1 MTSVNR
7 NLVFRQYLSNLPT
20 NILACPLMNY
30 DAKKLTDFSVVKIF
44 IMASLC
50 RWDSLR
56 IIDTGIR
63 SKKEFQKEIGVKSI
77 SHSQISRRLIDLNTA
92 DLADLLGRLAQHYW
106 RLKGNAKGLN
116 ANVGPLRIIDGTYVK
131 LPKNALNWT
140 AISKD
145 SCGIKLHVRIVVA
158 SADSIFPEKMIPSTG
173 NVADSDAV
181 NHIIDANGALY
192 VMDRGYAHKT
202 KMGGWMERNVQFLVR
217 IRKTFRMETL
227 KSYKPTHPKVTK
239 NELVSILTREEPV
252 RYIEFIDDK
261 GIPFHLITNRL
272 NLTEEEILDAYKNR
286 WYVELFFK
294 WLKQHVKISHLF
306 SHSPIGIWNQ
316 MYIALITCALA
327 EILRLIHQPTKNSW
341 TFLSTVQQF
350 LFSSINALLKD
361 FNRKLRKS
369 KGRQK
374 VPITEPKAI
383 RYGEDFAIVSPIT
396 RKHFTD
402 KEKEKKR
409 KEKEKKMKKEQ
420 Q

>member
-1 MTSVNR
+1 MTSVNQ

-50 RWDSLR
+50 KWDSLR

-92 DLADLLGRLAQHYW
+92 DLADLLSRLAQHYW
-106 RLKGNAKGLN
+106 TLKGNAKGLN

-145 SCGIKLHVRIVVA
+145 SCGIKLHVRIVAA
-158 SADSIFPEKMIPSTG
+158 SANSIFPEKMIPSTG

-181 NHIIDANGALY
+181 NHIIDADGALY

-202 KMGGWMERNVQFLVR
+202 KMGGWIERNVQFLVR
-217 IRKTFRMETL
+217 IRKTFKMETL
-227 KSYKPTHPKVTK
+227 KSYEPTHPKVTK

-252 RYIEFIDDK
+252 RYIEFIDDE
-261 GIPFHLITNRL
+261 GTPFHLITNRL
-272 NLTEEEILDAYKNR
+272 DLTEEEILEAYKNR

-294 WLKQHVKISHLF
+294 WLKQHVKVSHLF
-306 SHSPIGIWNQ
+306 SHSPVGIWNQ

-327 EILRLIHQPTKNSW
+327 EIMRLIHQPSKNSW
-341 TFLSTVQQF
+341 IFLSTVQQF
-350 LFSSINALLKD
+350 LFSSINALIKD
-361 FNRKLRKS
+361 FNRKLKKS

-374 VPITEPKAI
+374 VPKTKSKTM
-383 RYGEDFAIVSPIT
+383 RFGEDFAIVSPIT
-396 RKHFTD
+396 KKHFID

-409 KEKEKKMKKEQ
+409 KEKEKKVKMKQ

>member
-1 MTSVNR
+1 MSTHELRCEEANR
-7 NLVFRQYLSNLPT
+7 LFSRE
-20 NILACPLMNY
+20 NIY
-30 DAKKLTDFSVVKIF
+30 YGK
-44 IMASLC
+44 SLQVG
-50 RWDSLR
+50 SLR

-106 RLKGNAKGLN
+106 TLKGNAKGLN

-145 SCGIKLHVRIVVA
+145 SCGIKLHVRIVAA
-158 SADSIFPEKMIPSTG
+158 SANSIFPEKMIPSTG

-181 NHIIDANGALY
+181 NHIIDADGALY

-217 IRKTFRMETL
+217 IRKTFKMETL

-272 NLTEEEILDAYKNR
+272 DLTEEEILETYKNR
-286 WYVELFFK
+286 WYIELFFK
-294 WLKQHVKISHLF
+294 WLKQHVKLSHLF
-306 SHSPIGIWNQ
+306 SHSPVGIWNQ
-316 MYIALITCALA
+316 MFIALITYALA
-327 EILRLIHQPTKNSW
+327 EIMRLIHQPTKNIW

-350 LFSSINALLKD
+350 LFSSINSAFKRLQSEVKKEQGTAKSTENRPKD
-361 FNRKLRKS
+361 
-369 KGRQK
+369 
-374 VPITEPKAI
+374 I
-383 RYGEDFAIVSPIT
+383 RFGEDFAIVSPIT
-396 RKHFTD
+396 RKHFID

-409 KEKEKKMKKEQ
+409 KEKEKKMKMKQ